1 MNILEIEK
9 LTKNYKKF
17 SLDNIS
23 FTLPEGAIMG
33 LIGENGAG
41 KTTIINLIT
50 GAVKKSGGKIK
61 IFGKDSEGLSEDDF
75 ARIGTVLADC
85 SFPEEMNVSMA
96 EKVFSGLYK
105 NWDREKFFGYTEKF
119 GLPLK
124 KKIKTFSTGMKMR
137 LEIAVALSHNAR
149 LLILDEVTNGLDPA
163 ARMDV
168 LDMLMDFI
176 QDERCSVLI
185 SSHIVG
191 DLEKIC
197 DYITFINKGR
207 LVFSEN
213 KDDLLDE
220 YAIINID
227 DARINELDENA
238 VIAVNK
244 TSCSQTALVLKD
256 KIPRGFECQ
265 KAGIEDIMLY
275 YIKRSEKQ

>member
-9 LTKNYKKF
+9 LTKDYKKF
-17 SLDNIS
+17 RLDNIS
-23 FTLPEGAIMG
+23 FILPEGAIMG

-50 GAVKKSGGKIK
+50 GSVKASGGKIK
-61 IFGKDSEGLSEDDF
+61 IFGRDRECLSEDDF
-75 ARIGTVLADC
+75 ALIGTVLADC
-85 SFPEEMNVSMA
+85 SFPEEMTVTMA
-96 EKVFSGLYK
+96 EKVLSGLYK
-105 NWDREKFFGYTEKF
+105 NWDRDKFFSYAEKF

-137 LEIAVALSHNAR
+137 LEIAAALSHNAR

-163 ARMDV
+163 ARMEV
-168 LDMLMDFI
+168 LDMLLDFI

-197 DYITFINKGR
+197 DYITFIHRGR

-213 KDDLLDE
+213 KDDLLEE

-227 DARINELDENA
+227 DARLKELDENA
-238 VIAVNK
+238 VVAVNK

-256 KIPRGFECQ
+256 KIPGGFECQ
-265 KAGIEDIMLY
+265 KAGIEDIMVY
-275 YIKRSEKQ
+275 YIKRSDAK

>member
-75 ARIGTVLADC
+75 ALIGTVLADC

-137 LEIAVALSHNAR
+137 FEIAVALSHNAR

-168 LDMLMDFI
+168 LDMLLDFI

-244 TSCSQTALVLKD
+244 TSCSQTALVLKY